1 MNLIIDILFFIFA
14 FWPLMLLAPLE
25 WRKDSIRGMLIIW
38 CFFAVIRLIGFITG
52 QTIPVF
58 LIPEPLNTV
67 IFFTAGAILLIIT
80 GLRSGLPRW
89 NIRKKAEE
97 AKSVEDLRRLSP
109 TEFEAMVV
117 ELFTAE
123 GHKARRTGA
132 IGDHGVDV
140 VIQAANGE
148 KWVVQCKR
156 WRGSVGEPVIRDF
169 HGVMQHEKAD
179 KGAIITNGTFTP
191 QAKEWARGKPLSLME
206 GDEFLSLLKK
216 ARGTHRPITS
226 AAAQATEATPPL
238 CPKCGSQMVVRIAK
252 QGPNTGGKFWGCP
265 KYPNCRGILKYEP

>member
-1 MNLIIDILFFIFA
+1 MFFLLFP
-14 FWPLMLLAPLE
+14 FWPLMLLAPLQ
-25 WRKDSIRGMLIIW
+25 WRKNSLGGMLVIW
-38 CFFAVIRLIGFITG
+38 CFFAIIRLIGFITG

-67 IFFTAGAILLIIT
+67 IFFAAGAILLLIT
-80 GLRSGLPRW
+80 WLRNGLPRW
-89 NIRKKAEE
+89 NIRKKADE
-97 AKSVEDLRRLSP
+97 ARSVEDLRRLSP
-109 TEFEAMVV
+109 TEFEQMVV
-117 ELFTAE
+117 ELFTEE

-140 VIQAANGE
+140 EVQASSGE

-179 KGAIITNGTFTP
+179 RGIVITTGIFTP
-191 QAKEWARGKPLSLME
+191 QAKEWTRGKPLSLME

-216 ARGTHRPITS
+216 ARGTHRPVTS
-226 AAAQATEATPPL
+226 AAAITSEATPPL

-252 QGPNTGGKFWGCP
+252 QGPNIGGKFWGCP
-265 KYPNCRGILKYEP
+265 NYPRCNGLLKIDG